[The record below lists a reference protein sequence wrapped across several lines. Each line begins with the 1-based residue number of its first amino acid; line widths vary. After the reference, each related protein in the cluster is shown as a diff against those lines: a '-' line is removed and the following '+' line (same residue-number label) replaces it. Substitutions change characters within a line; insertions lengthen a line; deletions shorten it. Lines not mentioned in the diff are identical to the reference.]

1 MLHEQGVEVDGSDR
15 EPSAKTDRLQGLG
28 IAVEFGQREENV
40 EGKQTIVFS
49 SAIKPDNPEIVAAHA
64 AGERIVHRSDILSLL
79 MNTKRAVTVAGA
91 HGKTTTSSMLA
102 HILTHAGEGN
112 LADPSYAIGGSIQGK
127 DGMMLDGGHAGQGDV
142 LVAEATNP
150 MEALPNIIRKSRL
163 SPIPKLTI
171 STIMERRKTI
181 ERLSWTMF
189 STPSNRW

>member
-1 MLHEQGVEVDGSDR
+1 
-15 EPSAKTDRLQGLG
+15 
-28 IAVEFGQREENV
+28 
-40 EGKQTIVFS
+40 
-49 SAIKPDNPEIVAAHA
+49 
-64 AGERIVHRSDILSLL
+64 

-127 DGMMLDGGHAGQGDV
+127 DGVILDGGHAGQGDV

-171 STIMERRKTI
+171 LTIMERRKTI
-181 ERLSWTMF
+181 GRLS
-189 STPSNRW
+189 